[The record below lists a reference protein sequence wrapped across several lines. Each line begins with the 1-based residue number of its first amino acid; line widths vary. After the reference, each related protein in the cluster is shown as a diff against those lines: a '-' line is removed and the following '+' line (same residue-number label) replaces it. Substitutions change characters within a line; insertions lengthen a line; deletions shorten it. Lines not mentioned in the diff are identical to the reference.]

1 MSMITE
7 PRDSHGIAASSSLSS
22 ASLRFLLLGD
32 VGVGKSTFVDT
43 FISTLANVQSTEQS
57 YETVAVPPDSSSLAS
72 SASFQLEVTQ
82 VKTGSIPDRNSTS
95 SASSPPVDDPLGL
108 IPPKITTPARE
119 ISFITVPG
127 YSSTLNPSQ
136 TLSTT
141 DDYLNHH
148 LRTVT
153 SVFSPTIPSAQLA
166 WFLIKGSK
174 AHTLPTCAFYFVLYE
189 LKPIDLLYMKL
200 IHERVNLVPVIAKA
214 DTVSKNELWVLK
226 RRMIRQ
232 LKLNGIQF
240 HTFGLDLD
248 TVEAMTEQRQWG
260 APPFVVSTKVDPHSQ
275 ELFESELE
283 GFVQLC
289 VYDRVRFM
297 QADAAHKVISWRRA
311 FGPSTNTAATA
322 EQIWHQNA
330 LNRSNTN
337 TNGGHGA
344 TVAPPALEAR
354 PTEFAPFTP
363 PPPSSLPSSTAISSD
378 AHSTMT
384 SQFLPQPSFTAG
396 GVVVQPYTSVAPT
409 SLTSSPSPIAANSAL
424 QSPMST
430 PGHSGAVSLPP
441 SMSQGSMS
449 PRPSSATAYT
459 PSTTYSPTPRN
470 ATEARVMVIHHS
482 TGMAVDSSNRPSEII
497 DSDTINTVHT
507 HPTTE
512 GDHFAGDSIFK
523 VEIPNSGMSY
533 YPGTDPSVVGPEGHQ
548 SNTEAIQQQQ
558 QQQGYLY
565 QGGAYLVPPGDL
577 YQADLYQAALM
588 AGTGASAINAS
599 TSNLVNLGG
608 MVVGMDGQHIPDIWE
623 AAELGD
629 LATVQYHLNNGISP
643 DQRNSSK
650 STLLHRTAWQGTH
663 PYAVMRLLIS
673 YGANVNLANE
683 NGNTVLQNVL
693 MKHDDPQLIKLLLDN
708 GAEAMI
714 LNKEG
719 MNTLEVAALFNKLES
734 ARYLLENDLSSSE
747 PQSIVNA
754 LQRAKSPDKKA
765 VKTLLRSWQGRD
777 GEKRRFELMQRL
789 QLPEAA
795 QQQQNKQP
803 KQQHQAS
810 TGAVSND
817 GASIHS
823 FETSKGGNPNSSKA
837 SSVHHDDFGGST
849 TNVSTVSSQHSN
861 GHQTTNSTLT
871 STQQKHM
878 SRFNLK
884 AMRTAAPS
892 MSNLFGRKN

>member
-1 MSMITE
+1 MSMIAE
-7 PRDSHGIAASSSLSS
+7 PRGSDEHAIAASSSLSS

-43 FISTLANVQSTEQS
+43 FISTLANVLSTEQS
-57 YETVAVPPDSSSLAS
+57 YETVPVPSDSSSSAS
-72 SASFQLEVTQ
+72 SASFQLDVTH
-82 VKTGSIPDRNSTS
+82 VKTGAILDRNS
-95 SASSPPVDDPLGL
+95 ASSLSPPSDDPLGL

-136 TLSTT
+136 TLSST

-153 SVFSPTIPSAQLA
+153 SVFSPTISSAQLA
-166 WFLIKGSK
+166 WFLITGSK

-260 APPFVVSTKVDPHSQ
+260 APPFVISTKVDSHS

-297 QADAAHKVISWRRA
+297 QEDAAHKVISWRRA
-311 FGPSTNTAATA
+311 FGPSTNTTATA
-322 EQIWHQNA
+322 EQVWHQNA

-337 TNGGHGA
+337 TNGRHIA
-344 TVAPPALEAR
+344 KVAPPALVAR
-354 PTEFAPFTP
+354 ATDLVPFTP
-363 PPPSSLPSSTAISSD
+363 PPPSSLPSSTGTVSD
-378 AHSTMT
+378 AHSTMA
-384 SQFLPQPSFTAG
+384 SQFLPPPSFAAG
-396 GVVVQPYTSVAPT
+396 GVVVQPYTSVAPPN
-409 SLTSSPSPIAANSAL
+409 LTSSPSPIAASSTL
-424 QSPMST
+424 QSPVST
-430 PGHSGAVSLPP
+430 PSHSGAVSLPP

-449 PRPSSATAYT
+449 PRSTPATVYT
-459 PSTTYSPTPRN
+459 PSTTYLPTPRYD
-470 ATEARVMVIHHS
+470 TDARVMVIHQS
-482 TGMAVDSSNRPSEII
+482 TGMEIDPSNRPSEIM
-497 DSDTINTVHT
+497 DADTINTVHT

-512 GDHFAGDSIFK
+512 GDHFAGDSVFK
-523 VEIPNSGMSY
+523 VEIPNSVVTSY
-533 YPGTDPSVVGPEGHQ
+533 HPGADPSVVGPEGHPG
-548 SNTEAIQQQQ
+548 NTEAQQQQ

-565 QGGAYLVPPGDL
+565 QGGPYIVPSGDL
-577 YQADLYQAALM
+577 YPAALI
-588 AGTGASAINAS
+588 AGTGAAAFNAS
-599 TSNLVNLGG
+599 SSNLGNMGG

-629 LATVQYHLNNGISP
+629 LAIVQYHLNSGVSP

-719 MNTLEVAALFNKLES
+719 MNTLEVAALFNKVES

-765 VKTLLRSWQGRD
+765 VKTLLRSWQGRE
-777 GEKRRFELMQRL
+777 GEKKRFELMQRL
-789 QLPEAA
+789 QPPEGT
-795 QQQQNKQP
+795 QQQHKQL
-803 KQQHQAS
+803 KQHHQAS
-810 TGAVSND
+810 SSAISND

-823 FETSKGGNPNSSKA
+823 FETSKGGN
-837 SSVHHDDFGGST
+837 
-849 TNVSTVSSQHSN
+849 QHSN
-861 GHQTTNSTLT
+861 GHHTTNATLT

-878 SRFNLK
+878 SSRFNLK

>member
-1 MSMITE
+1 MTMIAE
-7 PRDSHGIAASSSLSS
+7 PRGSNNLAIAASSSSLSS

-32 VGVGKSTFVDT
+32 VGVGKSAFVDT
-43 FISTLANVQSTEQS
+43 FISTLANVQTTEQS
-57 YETVAVPPDSSSLAS
+57 YETVAVPSDSSSSVS
-72 SASFQLEVTQ
+72 SASFRLEVTH
-82 VKTGSIPDRNSTS
+82 VKTGSILDRNSTS
-95 SASSPPVDDPLGL
+95 SASSPPFDDPLGL

-166 WFLIKGSK
+166 WFLITGSK

-240 HTFGLDLD
+240 HTFGLELD

-260 APPFVVSTKVDPHSQ
+260 APPFVVSTKVDPRSQ

-283 GFVQLC
+283 EFVQLC

-297 QADAAHKVISWRRA
+297 QADAVHKVISW
-311 FGPSTNTAATA
+311 
-322 EQIWHQNA
+322 
-330 LNRSNTN
+330 
-337 TNGGHGA
+337 
-344 TVAPPALEAR
+344 
-354 PTEFAPFTP
+354 
-363 PPPSSLPSSTAISSD
+363 SSTLQ
-378 AHSTMT
+378 STV
-384 SQFLPQPSFTAG
+384 S
-396 GVVVQPYTSVAPT
+396 
-409 SLTSSPSPIAANSAL
+409 TSS
-424 QSPMST
+424 
-430 PGHSGAVSLPP
+430 HSGVISLPP

-449 PRPSSATAYT
+449 PRSASATAYT
-459 PSTTYSPTPRN
+459 PSTTYSPKPRN
-470 ATEARVMVIHHS
+470 ATEARVMMIHHS
-482 TGMAVDSSNRPSEII
+482 TGMVVDPSNRPSEIM
-497 DSDTINTVHT
+497 DADTINTVHT

-523 VEIPNSGMSY
+523 VEIPNSGISY
-533 YPGTDPSVVGPEGHQ
+533 HPGTDPSVVGPEGYQ
-548 SNTEAIQQQQ
+548 NYTEAMQQQQ

-565 QGGAYLVPPGDL
+565 QGGTYLVPPG
-577 YQADLYQAALM
+577 DLYQAALM
-588 AGTGASAINAS
+588 AGTGGAPAINAS
-599 TSNLVNLGG
+599 TSNLGNMGG
-608 MVVGMDGQHIPDIWE
+608 MVVGLDGQHIPDIWE

-629 LATVQYHLNNGISP
+629 LAIVQYHLNSGVSP

-663 PYAVMRLLIS
+663 PYAVMQLLIS

-777 GEKRRFELMQRL
+777 GEKKRFELMQRL
-789 QLPEAA
+789 QAPEGTL
-795 QQQQNKQP
+795 QQHKQL

-810 TGAVSND
+810 TGASND

-849 TNVSTVSSQHSN
+849 TNVSTVSSQYSS
-861 GHQTTNSTLT
+861 GHQTTHSTLT

-878 SRFNLK
+878 SSRFNLK

>member
-1 MSMITE
+1 MSMIAE
-7 PRDSHGIAASSSLSS
+7 PSGSDNHAIAASSSLSS

-43 FISTLANVQSTEQS
+43 FISTLANVLSTEQS
-57 YETVAVPPDSSSLAS
+57 YETVAVPSDSSSSAS
-72 SASFQLEVTQ
+72 SASFQLDVTQ
-82 VKTGSIPDRNSTS
+82 VKTGAILDRNS
-95 SASSPPVDDPLGL
+95 ASSVSPPSDDPLGL

-166 WFLIKGSK
+166 WFLITGSK

-260 APPFVVSTKVDPHSQ
+260 APPFVISTKVDPHSQ

-297 QADAAHKVISWRRA
+297 QEDAAHKVISWRRA

-322 EQIWHQNA
+322 EQVWHQNA

-337 TNGGHGA
+337 TNGRHIA
-344 TVAPPALEAR
+344 NVAPPALEAR
-354 PTEFAPFTP
+354 ATDLAPFTP
-363 PPPSSLPSSTAISSD
+363 PPPSSLPPSTATVSD

-384 SQFLPQPSFTAG
+384 SQFLPPPSFATG
-396 GVVVQPYTSVAPT
+396 GVVVQPYTSVSPPN
-409 SLTSSPSPIAANSAL
+409 LRSSPSKIAASSTL

-430 PGHSGAVSLPP
+430 PSHSGTISLPP

-449 PRPSSATAYT
+449 PRSTPATAYT
-459 PSTTYSPTPRN
+459 PSTTYWPTPRYDTDPR
-470 ATEARVMVIHHS
+470 AMVIHLS
-482 TGMAVDSSNRPSEII
+482 TGMEIDPSNRPSEIM
-497 DSDTINTVHT
+497 DADTINTVHT

-512 GDHFAGDSIFK
+512 GDHFAGDSVFK
-523 VEIPNSGMSY
+523 VEIPDYDKSY
-533 YPGTDPSVVGPEGHQ
+533 QPGTDPSVVGPEGHQ
-548 SNTEAIQQQQ
+548 GNMEAQQQQ

-565 QGGAYLVPPGDL
+565 QGAPYLVPSGDM
-577 YQADLYQAALM
+577 YPTALI
-588 AGTGASAINAS
+588 AGTGGAAFNAS
-599 TSNLVNLGG
+599 SSNLSNMGG

-623 AAELGD
+623 AAELGE
-629 LATVQYHLNNGISP
+629 LAIVQYHLNNGVSP

-663 PYAVMRLLIS
+663 PYAIMRLLIS

-719 MNTLEVAALFNKLES
+719 MNTLEVAALFNKIES

-765 VKTLLRSWQGRD
+765 VKTLLRSWQGRE

-789 QLPEAA
+789 QPPEGT
-795 QQQQNKQP
+795 QQQHKQL
-803 KQQHQAS
+803 KQHHQAS
-810 TGAVSND
+810 TGAISND

-849 TNVSTVSSQHSN
+849 TNLSTSSQHSN

-878 SRFNLK
+878 SSRFNLK

>member
-1 MSMITE
+1 MIAE
-7 PRDSHGIAASSSLSS
+7 PRGSDNLTIAASSSSLSS
-22 ASLRFLLLGD
+22 ASLRFMLLGD
-32 VGVGKSTFVDT
+32 VGVGKSTFIDT
-43 FISTLANVQSTEQS
+43 FISTLANVQSSEQS
-57 YETVAVPPDSSSLAS
+57 YETVAVPSDSSSSTS
-72 SASFQLEVTQ
+72 SASFQLEVTH
-82 VKTGSIPDRNSTS
+82 VKTGSILDRN
-95 SASSPPVDDPLGL
+95 
-108 IPPKITTPARE
+108 
-119 ISFITVPG
+119 
-127 YSSTLNPSQ
+127 N
-136 TLSTT
+136 
-141 DDYLNHH
+141 DYLNHH

-153 SVFSPTIPSAQLA
+153 SVFSPTISSAQLA
-166 WFLIKGSK
+166 WFLITGSK

-200 IHERVNLVPVIAKA
+200 IHERVNLVPVITKA

-275 ELFESELE
+275 ELFE
-283 GFVQLC
+283 
-289 VYDRVRFM
+289 
-297 QADAAHKVISWRRA
+297 
-311 FGPSTNTAATA
+311 TTA
-322 EQIWHQNA
+322 ERTWHQKA

-337 TNGGHGA
+337 GGHGA
-344 TVAPPALEAR
+344 NVAPPAPDLV
-354 PTEFAPFTP
+354 PFTP
-363 PPPSSLPSSTAISSD
+363 PPPSSLSSSTATTSE

-384 SQFLPQPSFTAG
+384 SQFLPPPSFTAG
-396 GVVVQPYTSVAPT
+396 GVVVQPYTSTAPP
-409 SLTSSPSPIAANSAL
+409 SLTSSPSPNPASSTL

-430 PGHSGAVSLPP
+430 PGHSGVVSLPP

-449 PRPSSATAYT
+449 PRSTSATVYT
-459 PSTTYSPTPRN
+459 PSTTYSPKPRN

-482 TGMAVDSSNRPSEII
+482 TGMVVDPSNRPSEIM
-497 DSDTINTVHT
+497 DADTINTVHT

-523 VEIPNSGMSY
+523 VEIPNSGISY
-533 YPGTDPSVVGPEGHQ
+533 HPGPDPSVVGPEGYQ
-548 SNTEAIQQQQ
+548 SNMEVQQQQ

-565 QGGAYLVPPGDL
+565 QGGTYLVPPG
-577 YQADLYQAALM
+577 DLYQAALM
-588 AGTGASAINAS
+588 AGTGVPAINAS
-599 TSNLVNLGG
+599 TSNLGNMGG
-608 MVVGMDGQHIPDIWE
+608 MVVGLDGQHIPDIWE

-629 LATVQYHLNNGISP
+629 LAIVQYHLNNGVSP

-777 GEKRRFELMQRL
+777 GEKKRLELMQRL
-789 QLPEAA
+789 QAPEAT
-795 QQQQNKQP
+795 QQQQKQL

-810 TGAVSND
+810 TGASND

-878 SRFNLK
+878 SSRFNLK